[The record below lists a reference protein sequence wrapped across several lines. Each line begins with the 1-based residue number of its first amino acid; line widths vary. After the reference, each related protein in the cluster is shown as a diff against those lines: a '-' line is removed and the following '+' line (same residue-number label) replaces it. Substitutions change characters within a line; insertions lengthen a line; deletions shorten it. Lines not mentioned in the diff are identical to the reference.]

1 MSEREDLVLAYRIL
15 AAHGAVD
22 AYGHVS
28 VRTAKNPKRYLL
40 ARAMAPELVTA
51 DDILEF
57 DLDSNPIKD
66 PRVALYLERYIH
78 GEIFKSRPDIN
89 AVVHNHSP
97 SVVPFSVT
105 TVAMRPLFHMAAFV
119 GEGVPNFEIRDSEK
133 GTDLLVK
140 TPYLGQALARTLGRS
155 PAALMRGHGSV
166 TVGESLPRAVGRSI
180 YLELSARMQL
190 QAIAIAGTGGKITY
204 LDEQEVRASVPGQ
217 DYNRAW
223 PMWRAHALARLKPQ
237 A

>member
-15 AAHGAVD
+15 AAHGVVD

-28 VRTAKNPKRYLL
+28 LRTANNPKRYLL

-51 DDILEF
+51 DDIVEF
-57 DLDSNPIKD
+57 DLDSNAVKD
-66 PRVALYLERYIH
+66 PGVALYLERFIH

-97 SVVPFSVT
+97 SVIPFSVT

-119 GEGVPNFEIRDSEK
+119 GEGLPNFEIRDAER

-140 TPYLGQALARTLGRS
+140 TPYLGQALAKTLGGS

-180 YLELSARMQL
+180 YLEMSARMQL
-190 QAIAIAGTGGKITY
+190 HAITIAGPGGKITY
-204 LDEQEVRASVPGQ
+204 LDEQEVR
-217 DYNRAW
+217 
-223 PMWRAHALARLKPQ
+223 
-237 A
+237 